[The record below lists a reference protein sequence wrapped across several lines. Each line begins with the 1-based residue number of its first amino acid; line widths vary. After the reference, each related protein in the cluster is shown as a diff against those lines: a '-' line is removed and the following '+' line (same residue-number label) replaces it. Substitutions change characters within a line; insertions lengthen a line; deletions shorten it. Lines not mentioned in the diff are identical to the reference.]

1 MKVITLLFLLLIT
14 LSTLLF
20 GISNTA
26 NAENTKQAV
35 SQPRV
40 EYVQINGVLWVIVY
54 DADDNVIQASAVGH
68 SEKSDLI
75 Q

>member
-35 SQPRV
+35 LQPRV